1 MKKTVTDLES
11 KTIFGEPISCVNAIL
26 IGNKWYKTDS
36 NKNSLEIE
44 SDPITNEI
52 YFYFWMDD
60 KNRICDSTR
69 ISGNINSIQ
78 AVAVD

>member
-1 MKKTVTDLES
+1 
-11 KTIFGEPISCVNAIL
+11 
-26 IGNKWYKTDS
+26 
-36 NKNSLEIE
+36 IE
-44 SDPITNEI
+44 SDPITNET

-78 AVAVD
+78 AVAID